1 MLASKKWEKHQ
12 IHRYRE
18 WLVVLYQAQEH
29 VPQIQARSKCNCHRW
44 NTYWWFSSARI
55 LLSIS
60 CPEVNLVF
68 MLILPTN
75 KVYWM
80 LAVLNIK
87 DAYVTCIQLNQEN
100 IHTIM
105 SRSILKLN
113 RLSKWSPTLWT
124 ILESGKK
131 IQMLMLMIP

>member
-1 MLASKKWEKHQ
+1 MYPRFKQDPNVIVTDEIL
-12 IHRYRE
+12 IDD
-18 WLVVLYQAQEH
+18 
-29 VPQIQARSKCNCHRW
+29 I
-44 NTYWWFSSARI
+44 SSARI

-113 RLSKWSPTLWT
+113 RLSK
-124 ILESGKK
+124 
-131 IQMLMLMIP
+131 